1 MEYLNEYGIIC
12 ERKID
17 ASELKQ
23 TQAPYQHIIPI
34 IKVKIE
40 LN

>member
-12 ERKID
+12 DRKAD
-17 ASELKQ
+17 ANELRQ
-23 TQAPYQHIIPI
+23 TRSQLQHIIPI
-34 IKVKIE
+34 IKVKIK